1 MTVPTTLTLRTPRFV
16 LSALRASDID
26 AIHAAC
32 QDAELQQYTTVPL
45 PYTVDEARSFATE
58 YAPQAWRDGTEYVFG
73 IRPDDTSPLVGVIS
87 WQREGGFVGYWLD
100 SRHRGAGVMTEALR
114 SLGEWILS
122 HEGVDVVRW
131 EAHAGNVG
139 SAAVAQRAGFRWS
152 GERPCVVTDR
162 DGQHPWGWHATL
174 RREHLGSVQPTSDWP
189 VLT

>member
-73 IRPDDTSPLVGVIS
+73 IRPDDTSPLT
-87 WQREGGFVGYWLD
+87 
-100 SRHRGAGVMTEALR
+100 AGP
-114 SLGEWILS
+114 
-122 HEGVDVVRW
+122 
-131 EAHAGNVG
+131 G
-139 SAAVAQRAGFRWS
+139 S
-152 GERPCVVTDR
+152 
-162 DGQHPWGWHATL
+162 
-174 RREHLGSVQPTSDWP
+174 
-189 VLT
+189 